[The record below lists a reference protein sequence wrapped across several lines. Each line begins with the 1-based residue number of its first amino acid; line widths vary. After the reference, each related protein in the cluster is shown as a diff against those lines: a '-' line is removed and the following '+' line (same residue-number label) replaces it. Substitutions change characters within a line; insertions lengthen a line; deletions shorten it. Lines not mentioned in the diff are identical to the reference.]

1 MVNLKLFK
9 CKQFGQAVKMLC
21 QVGTFDLSF
30 YYEFPGHDVHTED
43 QMSSGSLN
51 DIERKH
57 LIKLFGVA

>member
-1 MVNLKLFK
+1 MSPE
-9 CKQFGQAVKMLC
+9 
-21 QVGTFDLSF
+21 GT
-30 YYEFPGHDVHTED
+30 EDVHTED